1 MVQKYN
7 KVFFLIFL
15 LILIYYRSPFIF
27 YSGRF
32 FSLDLFYHLQIS
44 SLSIMDSLFYIDY
57 SARYLNLISNI
68 SSIISTRFFDLYNA
82 QYTAVYLS
90 LVTYLI
96 ILYHILFKE
105 LSLFTKP
112 YQKYFFA
119 TLIILSPVMNFE
131 IWLNAINLQVYFGI
145 LTLIIFFL
153 NQEKINKSLTY
164 ILLIVGGL
172 SGVYSCALFPI
183 FFLRYLKKKNRL
195 DLISSLILILCSII
209 QIFIIY
215 LSKSEFELNSANT
228 AMVLSFSQYEAISY
242 LYNIIIRSFFG
253 SSLPG
258 FFLDLFNLDL
268 NKVLNNKEINNLLFY
283 LSILI
288 FILLILII
296 VWAIKSFKKKEDT
309 DQFFYLLISFLL
321 ISFVVVFGGVSI
333 SLHGRYSAIPGMI
346 LILMVLY
353 ISANTKNNF
362 LKTLSFILIT
372 SSVFFG
378 FLDYRLENYLVY
390 LDCLDC
396 PDWNAEVTKYYQ
408 DKSYQMNAWPYHIDR

>member
-1 MVQKYN
+1 
-7 KVFFLIFL
+7 
-15 LILIYYRSPFIF
+15 
-27 YSGRF
+27 
-32 FSLDLFYHLQIS
+32 
-44 SLSIMDSLFYIDY
+44 
-57 SARYLNLISNI
+57 
-68 SSIISTRFFDLYNA
+68 
-82 QYTAVYLS
+82 
-90 LVTYLI
+90 
-96 ILYHILFKE
+96 
-105 LSLFTKP
+105 
-112 YQKYFFA
+112 
-119 TLIILSPVMNFE
+119 
-131 IWLNAINLQVYFGI
+131 
-145 LTLIIFFL
+145 
-153 NQEKINKSLTY
+153 
-164 ILLIVGGL
+164 
-172 SGVYSCALFPI
+172 
-183 FFLRYLKKKNRL
+183 
-195 DLISSLILILCSII
+195 
-209 QIFIIY
+209 IY

-396 PDWNAEVTKYYQ
+396 PD
-408 DKSYQMNAWPYHIDR
+408 